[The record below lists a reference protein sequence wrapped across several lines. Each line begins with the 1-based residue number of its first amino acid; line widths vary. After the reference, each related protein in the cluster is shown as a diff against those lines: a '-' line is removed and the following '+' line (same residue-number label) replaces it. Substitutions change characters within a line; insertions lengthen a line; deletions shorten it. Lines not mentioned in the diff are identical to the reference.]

1 MLAVAEKKVT
11 ATARSKQEGEQLAA
25 ILGCGM
31 VVVVVDACVRVA
43 SELAACVHRLR
54 AGFGGSFIRPGL
66 VSHKDFSPKHNIES
80 LTHL

>member
-31 VVVVVDACVRVA
+31 VVVVVDA

-54 AGFGGSFIRPGL
+54 AGL
-66 VSHKDFSPKHNIES
+66 VA
-80 LTHL
+80 LL